1 MRVGTEP
8 PLRVR
13 DADPAHQV
21 QRPLGGLGPAQA
33 QVDHRALGDL
43 RTHPGAGNIVAGQ
56 LLASLDVRHEDD
68 GIRHRAVDSL
78 LGRSASIAGRRGL
91 TVASRMLMD
100 QPAVPMDKGLC
111 ALAAEAIRDTGIEPL
126 SMVSGAG
133 HDAMILAERVPT
145 TMIFLRS
152 PGGISHHPE
161 ESVRPQDVQNALAAG
176 RAFLRLMT
184 KVVSKEQSV

>member
-1 MRVGTEP
+1 
-8 PLRVR
+8 
-13 DADPAHQV
+13 
-21 QRPLGGLGPAQA
+21 
-33 QVDHRALGDL
+33 
-43 RTHPGAGNIVAGQ
+43 
-56 LLASLDVRHEDD
+56 
-68 GIRHRAVDSL
+68 
-78 LGRSASIAGRRGL
+78 
-91 TVASRMLMD
+91 MLMD
-100 QPAVPMDKGLC
+100 QPAVPMDKYLCGL
-111 ALAAEAIRDTGIEPL
+111 AVEAIRDTGIEPL